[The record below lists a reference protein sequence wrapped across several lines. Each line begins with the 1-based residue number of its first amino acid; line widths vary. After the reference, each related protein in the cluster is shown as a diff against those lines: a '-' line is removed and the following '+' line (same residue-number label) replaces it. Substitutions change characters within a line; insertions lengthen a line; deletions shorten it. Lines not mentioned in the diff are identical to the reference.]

1 MPLPNL
7 FIQLPLDLIFV
18 IGSEVLIRTKID
30 QKDLFSAHLSVFH
43 KSKTA
48 KTENAAFGDSLIAR
62 GFHAND
68 NHFINLGLGGE
79 SPFRT
84 NIKLRA
90 FFEETE
96 PKNVIL
102 IASPLT
108 WFVNDPTDPN
118 SIYSTS
124 FRYNKRPYFRMSEPR
139 NRYFALHFWKAF
151 IVNGELREKTEIMRY
166 GGMRETDEESE
177 RQYSK
182 LSEDERIEDSKR
194 LLRTYSQKSTHI
206 KHILGLYADMIA
218 FINSRGGRVCLLS
231 TPFSP
236 SFRNVA
242 KNQLT
247 FGNKH
252 RNLWHD
258 LALQN
263 GAVFVDLYNYV
274 DDNFYFLDFQH
285 LNNTGATKIRPV
297 IDKLCFS
304 GG

>member
-1 MPLPNL
+1 M
-7 FIQLPLDLIFV
+7 
-18 IGSEVLIRTKID
+18 
-30 QKDLFSAHLSVFH
+30 SVFH

-79 SPFRT
+79 SSIPNKHKT
-84 NIKLRA
+84 EG

-194 LLRTYSQKSTHI
+194 LLRTYSQNRRT
-206 KHILGLYADMIA
+206 LNTYWA
-218 FINSRGGRVCLLS
+218 FTQI
-231 TPFSP
+231 
-236 SFRNVA
+236 
-242 KNQLT
+242 
-247 FGNKH
+247 
-252 RNLWHD
+252 
-258 LALQN
+258 
-263 GAVFVDLYNYV
+263 
-274 DDNFYFLDFQH
+274 
-285 LNNTGATKIRPV
+285 
-297 IDKLCFS
+297 
-304 GG
+304 